1 MAGCRYPCAVKIPRR
16 VRGYAYQ
23 TFYRLP
29 GVVRRRIVRLVVPKY
44 LVGAVNIIR
53 DSEAPDP
60 GRLLLLRQ
68 PPGRAWGLPA
78 GLLKKYEQPAIG
90 AARELFE
97 ESGVRLDP
105 RELTP
110 ANPNAIVH
118 ALGWVDMIFFG
129 AVPASTTP
137 LVVDGGEV
145 LEARWFPVDQLPR
158 LTPNTEQ
165 LLGVYGIGPAAAG
178 MRTSEADPT
187 GGNAAEHQAAAQTVT
202 VQNAAAPGITVP
214 DAASD
219 GPAAAGTPD
228 GDSGTEASADDRR
241 G

>member
-1 MAGCRYPCAVKIPRR
+1 VKIPRR

-29 GVVRRRIVRLVVPKY
+29 GVVRRRIVRIVVPKY

-68 PPGRAWGLPA
+68 PPGRGWGLPA
-78 GLLKKYEQPAIG
+78 GLLKKYEQPAVG

-105 RELTP
+105 QDLTP
-110 ANPNAIVH
+110 ANPNAILH
-118 ALGWVDMIFFG
+118 SLGWVDMIFFG

-145 LEARWFPVDQLPR
+145 LEARWFPVNELPR

-178 MRTSEADPT
+178 MRTSKADPA
-187 GGNAAEHQAAAQTVT
+187 GGNAAEHRAAAQTVT
-202 VQNAAAPGITVP
+202 AENAAAPGITTP
-214 DAASD
+214 ADSDAAE
-219 GPAAAGTPD
+219 TP
-228 GDSGTEASADDRR
+228 EATAEERQ

>member
-1 MAGCRYPCAVKIPRR
+1 MKIPRR

-29 GVVRRRIVRLVVPKY
+29 GVVRRRIVRIFVPKY
-44 LVGAVNIIR
+44 LVGGVNIIR

-60 GRLLLLRQ
+60 GRVLLLRQ
-68 PPGRAWGLPA
+68 PPGRGWGLPA
-78 GLLKKYEQPAIG
+78 GLLKKYEQPAVG

-97 ESGVRLDP
+97 ESGVHLDP
-105 RELTP
+105 RDLTP
-110 ANPNAIVH
+110 ANPNAILH
-118 ALGWVDMIFFG
+118 ALGWVDMVFFG

-178 MRTSEADPT
+178 MRTSEADPA
-187 GGNAAEHQAAAQTVT
+187 GGNAAEHRAAAQTVT
-202 VQNAAAPGITVP
+202 PENAAAPGIGV
-214 DAASD
+214 
-219 GPAAAGTPD
+219 PAAATTDQDAPAGP
-228 GDSGTEASADDRR
+228 EAGAEPESPSPERPA
-241 G
+241 

>member
-1 MAGCRYPCAVKIPRR
+1 M
-16 VRGYAYQ
+16 RGYAYQ
-23 TFYRLP
+23 MFYRLP
-29 GVVRRRIVRLVVPKY
+29 GNVRRRIVRTIVPKY

-68 PPGRAWGLPA
+68 PPGRGWGLPA
-78 GLLKKYEQPAIG
+78 GLLKKYEQPAVG

-97 ESGVRLDP
+97 ESGVRLEPQD
-105 RELTP
+105 LTP
-110 ANPNAIVH
+110 ANPNAILH
-118 ALGWVDMIFFG
+118 ALGWVDMVFFG

-145 LEARWFPVDQLPR
+145 LEARWFPVSELPR

-187 GGNAAEHQAAAQTVT
+187 GGNAAEHRAAAQTVT
-202 VQNAAAPGITVP
+202 ATNAAAPGI
-214 DAASD
+214 
-219 GPAAAGTPD
+219 GTPAD
-228 GDSGTEASADDRR
+228 PAPTGRPGAGNDRDVPTGTDAGPGPESTAGEHR